1 MKSTG
6 LYFTATLTIAAIFAG
21 GILMGSESETKA
33 GCNQS
38 EDQMKAWVEFM
49 TPAEQHKALDVFAG
63 KWITTSKFWMAGPS
77 SPPSVSEGTAETT
90 WVLGGR
96 FLQLNATGSMM
107 GAPMQG
113 IGHTGYD
120 KAKKKYV
127 STWMDSMGTAL
138 YYNEGNMDPSG
149 KVITAYGTV
158 SNPMEGNRTMKYV
171 SRIISKDEHV
181 FEMYDMSGAED
192 GVKVMEITYKRLKG

>member
-1 MKSTG
+1 MGTESQNQ
-6 LYFTATLTIAAIFAG
+6 AAG
-21 GILMGSESETKA
+21 GEHNEES
-33 GCNQS
+33 
-38 EDQMKAWVEFM
+38 MKAWVEFM
-49 TPAEQHKALDVFAG
+49 TPAEQHKALEVFAG
-63 KWITTSKFWMAGPS
+63 NWITTSKFWMAGPDN
-77 SPPSVSEGTAETT
+77 PPSVSQGTAESK

-96 FLQLNATGSMM
+96 FLQLEATGSMM
-107 GAPMQG
+107 GTPMKG

-149 KVITAYGTV
+149 KVITCYGTV
-158 SNPMEGNRTMKYV
+158 SSPMEGNRTMKYV

-181 FEMYDMSGAED
+181 FEMYDMSSAEN
-192 GVKVMEITYKRLKG
+192 GVKVMEITYQRVKE